1 VVAVQTDSKK
11 GSEENKDDAAGN
23 SEGERPLSQE
33 EQIKATQWRVLRDVA
48 LIALLQGT
56 GQRTTDL
63 TLDAQNDLLEPLVPT
78 LVGAAGMLREC
89 GHQFYLLGVSRVH
102 LELHGQPGID
112 HALLDEA
119 VDYHS
124 NQQAPVDDEP
134 FILER

>member
-1 VVAVQTDSKK
+1 MQTDGKK
-11 GSEENKDDAAGN
+11 SSATDKDATPGN
-23 SEGERPLSQE
+23 SEGERQLSQE
-33 EQIKATQWRVLRDVA
+33 EQIEATQWRVLRDVA
-48 LIALLQGT
+48 LIALLQGS

-63 TLDAQNDLLEPLVPT
+63 TLAAQNDLLEPLVPT

>member
-1 VVAVQTDSKK
+1 MQADSKK
-11 GSEENKDDAAGN
+11 GSVADKDATSDNG
-23 SEGERPLSQE
+23 EGERPLSQE
-33 EQIKATQWRVLRDVA
+33 EQIEATQWRVLRDVA

-63 TLDAQNDLLEPLVPT
+63 TLGAQNDLLEPLVPT

-124 NQQAPVDDEP
+124 NQQAPVDDEL